1 MYRIISH
8 SSKISPFPEDIY
20 RAVKQVSQYVIGTS
34 YTEIG
39 DDYQYVNYAG
49 ETMILQLDHHR
60 LVKTPGFEILLT
72 DIDDLQ
78 FEIINDLV
86 YVIITRDEND
96 YRFLLTY
103 AKEKEEIKE
112 ENEEVIE

>member
-1 MYRIISH
+1 
-8 SSKISPFPEDIY
+8 
-20 RAVKQVSQYVIGTS
+20 
-34 YTEIG
+34 
-39 DDYQYVNYAG
+39 
-49 ETMILQLDHHR
+49 MILQLDHHR

-78 FEIINDLV
+78 FGIINDLV
-86 YVIITRDEND
+86 YVTITRDKND

>member
-1 MYRIISH
+1 
-8 SSKISPFPEDIY
+8 
-20 RAVKQVSQYVIGTS
+20 
-34 YTEIG
+34 
-39 DDYQYVNYAG
+39 
-49 ETMILQLDHHR
+49 MILQLDHHR
-60 LVKTPGFEILLT
+60 LVKTPGFEIILT

-86 YVIITRDEND
+86 YVTITRDEND

>member
-1 MYRIISH
+1 
-8 SSKISPFPEDIY
+8 
-20 RAVKQVSQYVIGTS
+20 
-34 YTEIG
+34 
-39 DDYQYVNYAG
+39 
-49 ETMILQLDHHR
+49 MILQLDHHR
-60 LVKTPGFEILLT
+60 LVKTPGFEIILT
-72 DIDDLQ
+72 DIDDLH

-86 YVIITRDEND
+86 YVTITRDEND